1 VKVCVLTCI
10 GIQVLKQ
17 KFGLAQSSL
26 TNLQKLL
33 EATQIAIVDTK
44 NQLAMVQDHIG
55 I

>member
-1 VKVCVLTCI
+1 LFCI
-10 GIQVLKQ
+10 GFQVLKQ

-26 TNLQKLL
+26 KNLLNLL

-44 NQLAMVQDHIG
+44 NQLTMVQDHIG